1 MFEQNAKA
9 GHTQHKSACPLR
21 FGRFLFLF
29 QFEFVQFNNYS
40 SLSIPTTQ
48 SNIMTIVATPP
59 PICWSCSM
67 LRSCD
72 LYELCILY
80 SADKRL
86 TLCSGEY
93 VSAPIR
99 CRYYRDGLQS
109 FKLIGYYVWAW
120 VRIFMDNICMAS
132 KYHHGQK
139 KHTNTS
145 IYRCC
150 RLAFY

>member
-1 MFEQNAKA
+1 MMINDDVSSLCSSKMQRLGIHNTRARVP
-9 GHTQHKSACPLR
+9 SDLVVV
-21 FGRFLFLF
+21 FLF

-48 SNIMTIVATPP
+48 SSIMTIAATPP

-72 LYELCILY
+72 LYELSILY

-93 VSAPIR
+93 VSASIR

-109 FKLIGYYVWAW
+109 FKLIGYYV
-120 VRIFMDNICMAS
+120 
-132 KYHHGQK
+132 
-139 KHTNTS
+139 
-145 IYRCC
+145 
-150 RLAFY
+150 